1 MGRIISI
8 HEYDLKPGI
17 NVEQFEQVLRDAEAR
32 GLLQLPGLVAH
43 HFVRGAKGVRRAAYA
58 ALWIYESRE
67 AWEHLWGTPE
77 HPRPPQEYP
86 DSWKVWEQELARL
99 AVRRVRSA
107 PQQALVAENP
117 HDHGGDDQREEHA
130 KPPEAI
136 RAHHA
141 PPPLRDCHR
150 RGQQALSH
158 GESGAKSSSYL
169 DEAGCRWPSGVSL
182 GAQGR
187 RTRCRYAGP
196 NNDTRLFIHLLRPRY
211 VRAGVGGGALTGCM
225 I

>member
-1 MGRIISI
+1 MDCQIEGVAGPS
-8 HEYDLKPGI
+8 H
-17 NVEQFEQVLRDAEAR
+17 NTHAQSAEADVARVSRQSRVSKASMGSISGGQSSSVGGQEKNR
-32 GLLQLPGLVAH
+32 GV
-43 HFVRGAKGVRRAAYA
+43 YC
-58 ALWIYESRE
+58 
-67 AWEHLWGTPE
+67 
-77 HPRPPQEYP
+77 
-86 DSWKVWEQELARL
+86 ELAREGEA

-107 PQQALVAENP
+107 PQQTLVAENP
-117 HDHGGDDQREEHA
+117 HDHGGNDQREEHA

-158 GESGAKSSSYL
+158 GESGAKSRSYL
-169 DEAGCRWPSGVSL
+169 DLAGCRWPSGVSL

-211 VRAGVGGGALTGCM
+211 VRAGVGGGALNGCM